1 MRTVLSWLDTL
12 AAIALLIMMALTVA
26 DVVGRYVIGRPLPGA
41 IELVQYAMV
50 LVVFTGLPVVTHRR
64 KHISLGMLDRWLGN
78 SARVWHQRL
87 VDLSSAIVLAVI
99 AWILFNAAGV
109 PVPRVHGDA
118 EEAQAHVVEPMPVRG
133 DGLQSRGAARRA
145 ARHEEA
151 EHDVAARH
159 RVEDVVRVAGR
170 RGPETGRGIAA
181 RQVDEALFFH
191 RSAPS
196 PCRRCLQDSRLC
208 RWLQK
213 SRTAEEHC

>member
-109 PVPRVHGDA
+109 ARDQGDVIGYLNLPVYPAAYFMALLSAATAVLCVLLTFSPPPLPATDAVH
-118 EEAQAHVVEPMPVRG
+118 
-133 DGLQSRGAARRA
+133 
-145 ARHEEA
+145 
-151 EHDVAARH
+151 
-159 RVEDVVRVAGR
+159 
-170 RGPETGRGIAA
+170 
-181 RQVDEALFFH
+181 
-191 RSAPS
+191 
-196 PCRRCLQDSRLC
+196 
-208 RWLQK
+208 
-213 SRTAEEHC
+213 